1 MLLWLAVCHVTN
13 MTRRHGNIKR
23 ECYKITVALKKTI
36 TKHGY
41 ICDTDLKSCRASRE
55 TQLPNGFLFFSF
67 YRLQSGTFIS
77 FLFLKLV
84 KNLTQLHFYF
94 LIFFLFHA
102 SYYDTAAL
110 LFSLFLNFLLFYVY
124 SLYFRYNLLL

>member
-1 MLLWLAVCHVTN
+1 MAAVCHVTN

-41 ICDTDLKSCRASRE
+41 ICDTDLKSCRASASRE
-55 TQLPNGFLFFSF
+55 TQLPNGFLFSF

-84 KNLTQLHFYF
+84 NILTQLHFYF
-94 LIFFLFHA
+94 LNLFYFMQVIMTQLHF
-102 SYYDTAAL
+102 Y
-110 LFSLFLNFLLFYVY
+110 FLNFLLFYVY

>member
-1 MLLWLAVCHVTN
+1 MAAVCHVTN

-41 ICDTDLKSCRASRE
+41 ICDTDLKSCQASASRDTIAE
-55 TQLPNGFLFFSF
+55 W
-67 YRLQSGTFIS
+67 IS
-77 FLFLKLV
+77 FLFTDCKV
-84 KNLTQLHFYF
+84 
-94 LIFFLFHA
+94 
-102 SYYDTAAL
+102 AL
-110 LFSLFLNFLLFYVY
+110 LYLSIFEI

>member
-1 MLLWLAVCHVTN
+1 MAAVCHVTN
-13 MTRRHGNIKR
+13 MTRHHGNIKR

-36 TKHGY
+36 TKHGF
-41 ICDTDLKSCRASRE
+41 ICDSDLKSCRASASRE
-55 TQLPNGFLFFSF
+55 TQLPIGFLFFSF
-67 YRLQSGTFIS
+67 YRFQSGTFIS

-94 LIFFLFHA
+94 LYFFLFHA

-124 SLYFRYNLLL
+124 SLYFRYYLLVQ